1 MQSTTSEQVKSCFS
15 PFNLLQIPKSDFHY
29 ESCKLLLVNSV
40 FSSNETLAYTAL
52 DFTNNQQISCCG
64 ALVKFLQGSS
74 LTVSRINYSNSSN
87 LSIDFSTLTSLQIVQ
102 EDSHPSNVKNVG
114 KAKEGISIMALIDN
128 TSTPQG
134 KRRLKEIVLR
144 PFKRQEEIEERLETL
159 AFFIENFSVSCEAIK
174 LIKFCRDLE
183 VGLKRM
189 KEGKS
194 TSGDWKKLFNT
205 IKAFVEIQKRFKGF
219 DLVPQVLLRVFEVNL
234 ASLEKIQNLLE
245 HFVDFSFNLPSI
257 RKGVSEELDY
267 FNKVNE
273 EVEEIKSQIIKSEK
287 IRLAPTKFSK
297 ITLIYV
303 QGLGNLIELFYD
315 NGAFP
320 ETFDPDYS
328 FQFATDNCL
337 YFKTP
342 KTVALDEKFGD
353 IRSKSKDIENSLLT
367 QIESEILNYT
377 ETLKEVSEIIAELD
391 ALFCLVLFAENYR
404 LTRPVIL
411 SQAQIQVVNGRHLL
425 VEICND
431 SCIPNDCALDQSHRI
446 GLITGPNYSGKSIYI
461 KMIGIIVYLAHIGCY
476 VPAEVAEIGVL
487 EHIFSRI
494 HSEETKIFSSFSKE
508 LMQVS
513 IALNNSSERSLFIF
527 DEFGKGT
534 SAADGSS
541 ILVALI
547 EDIESNPNISA
558 LFTTHYHEITKN
570 GLIRENECIQFYTME
585 VTHMEKLVFLYKLIK
600 GASFSSYGLYCAE
613 LAGLPAEIIDRSREI
628 QRLLE
633 NPEDLNNV
641 SKENEERLA
650 AIWNYMKELNEN
662 DANLA
667 EEIVGLLKHVY

>member
-1 MQSTTSEQVKSCFS
+1 
-15 PFNLLQIPKSDFHY
+15 
-29 ESCKLLLVNSV
+29 
-40 FSSNETLAYTAL
+40 
-52 DFTNNQQISCCG
+52 
-64 ALVKFLQGSS
+64 
-74 LTVSRINYSNSSN
+74 
-87 LSIDFSTLTSLQIVQ
+87 
-102 EDSHPSNVKNVG
+102 
-114 KAKEGISIMALIDN
+114 MALIDN

-134 KRRLKEIVLR
+134 KKRLKEIILR
-144 PFKRQEEIEERLETL
+144 PFKKQEEIEERLETL
-159 AFFIENFSVSCEAIK
+159 AFFIENFSVSCEVIK
-174 LIKFCRDLE
+174 LIKFCGDLE
-183 VGLKRM
+183 VSLKKI

-205 IKAFVEIQKRFKGF
+205 IKAFIEIVKRFKDF
-219 DLVPQVLLRVFEVNL
+219 EIVPKVLLRVFEVSL
-234 ASLEKIQNLLE
+234 ESLEKIRNLLE
-245 HFVDFSFNLPSI
+245 HCVDFSFSLPSI

-273 EVEEIKSQIIKSEK
+273 EVEEIKAQMIKAEK
-287 IRLAPTKFSK
+287 IRLACTKFSK
-297 ITLIYV
+297 ITLIYI
-303 QGLGNLIELFYD
+303 QGLGNLLELFYD
-315 NGAFP
+315 NGTFP
-320 ETFDPDYS
+320 ETFDSDYS

-353 IRSKSKDIENSLLT
+353 IKSKSKDIENSLLT
-367 QIESEILNYT
+367 QIESEILNHS
-377 ETLKEVSEIIAELD
+377 ECLNEVSSVIAELD

-431 SCIPNDCALDQSHRI
+431 SCIPNDCALDQVHRI
-446 GLITGPNYSGKSIYI
+446 GIITGPNYSGKSIYI

-494 HSEETKIFSSFSKE
+494 NSEESKIFSSFSKE

-513 IALNNSSERSLFIF
+513 IALNNSAERSLFIF

-547 EDIESNPNISA
+547 EEIEKNPNISA

-570 GLIRENECIQFYTME
+570 GLIGENECIQFYTME

-600 GASFSSYGLYCAE
+600 GASLSSYGLYCAE
-613 LAGLPAEIIDRSREI
+613 LAGLPGEVIDRSREI
-628 QRLLE
+628 QKLLE
-633 NPEDLNNV
+633 SPEELNNI
-641 SKENEERLA
+641 SRENEERLEL
-650 AIWNYMKELNEN
+650 IWEFIKDLNEN
-662 DANLA
+662 DENLVD
-667 EEIVGLLKHVY
+667 ELIGYLKHVY